1 MAGVTGLGLPPGVHV
16 PGLCAR
22 SHCMSLSPP
31 GSGSYALSFRAL
43 DLHIANPSNPTGVG
57 TIFVSVTLGALGF
70 G

>member
-1 MAGVTGLGLPPGVHV
+1 
-16 PGLCAR
+16 
-22 SHCMSLSPP
+22 MSLSPP